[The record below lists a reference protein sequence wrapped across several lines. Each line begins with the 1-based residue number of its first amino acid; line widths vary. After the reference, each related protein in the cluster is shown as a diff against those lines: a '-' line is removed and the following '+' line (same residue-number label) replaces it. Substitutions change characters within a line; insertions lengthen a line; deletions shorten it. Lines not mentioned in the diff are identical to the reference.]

1 MAHSTD
7 PFELNYSKI
16 MAYKNCPFL
25 YAYIYLGSH
34 YTPYSA
40 KSSLGVS
47 VHRALAKYARYGGD
61 LSDLFIYYDE
71 CWKNSGFATPQESME
86 FYNKGSR
93 MLEDFWLNNQD
104 KKSRII
110 YSERTFEFKFE
121 KWTVKGTI
129 DRLDKNSDG
138 KYELIDYKIGF
149 EERQNFNPLKNLQLG
164 IYAIGLKE
172 NFNID
177 ISYLTC
183 WFLLRS
189 ERVTAAYEKSAS
201 AFVFDEIRNIGE
213 KIINE
218 DYSSKGN
225 CQKCSIKNL
234 CRHAE
239 IENENEIADS
249 SEQK

>member
-1 MAHSTD
+1 MSHCAN
-7 PFELNYSKI
+7 PLELNYSKI

-25 YAYIYLGSH
+25 YAYIYLNGK

-47 VHRALAKYARYGGD
+47 IHRALAKYARFGGD

-71 CWKNSGFATPQESME
+71 SWNNSGFQSPQESME

-93 MLEDFWLNNQD
+93 ILEDFWLNNQD

-110 YSERTFEFKFE
+110 FAERDFKFNFE

-129 DRLDKNSDG
+129 DRLDRNADG

-149 EERQNFNPLKNLQLG
+149 ENRDDFNPLENLQLG
-164 IYAIGLKE
+164 IYAIGLE
-172 NFNID
+172 ESFNINVD
-177 ISYLTC
+177 YLTC

-189 ERVTAAYEKSAS
+189 QRVSAAYDKSAR

-213 KIINE
+213 KIINK
-218 DYSSKGN
+218 DYSSKGD
-225 CQKCSIKNL
+225 CQKCSIKKL
-234 CRHAE
+234 CRHA
-239 IENENEIADS
+239 D
-249 SEQK
+249 

>member
-1 MAHSTD
+1 MSHCTN
-7 PFELNYSKI
+7 PLELNYSKI
-16 MAYKNCPFL
+16 MAYKKCPFL
-25 YAYIYLGSH
+25 YSYIYLGKK

-47 VHRALAKYARYGGD
+47 VHRALARYARYGGD
-61 LSDLFIYYDE
+61 LSDLFVYYDE
-71 CWKNSGFATPQESME
+71 SWNNSGFASPQESME

-93 MLEDFWLNNQD
+93 MLEDFWLDNQD

-110 YSERTFEFKFE
+110 FSERTFEFKFE

-129 DRLDKNSDG
+129 DRLDKNADG
-138 KYELIDYKIGF
+138 AYELIDYKIGF
-149 EERQNFNPLKNLQLG
+149 EEMPDFDPLKNLQLG
-164 IYAIGLKE
+164 IYAVGLKE

-177 ISYLTC
+177 VNYLTC
-183 WFLLRS
+183 WFLMRS
-189 ERVTAAYEKSAS
+189 ERVTAAYDKSLS
-201 AFVFDEIRNIGE
+201 SFVFDEIRNIGE

-218 DYSSKGN
+218 DYSSKGD
-225 CQKCSIKNL
+225 CQKCSIKKL

-239 IENENEIADS
+239 IENRNQIADS